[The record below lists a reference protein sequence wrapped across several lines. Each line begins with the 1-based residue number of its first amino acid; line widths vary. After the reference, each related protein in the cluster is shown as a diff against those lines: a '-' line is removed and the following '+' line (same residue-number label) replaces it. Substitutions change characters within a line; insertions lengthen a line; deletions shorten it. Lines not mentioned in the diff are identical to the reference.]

1 MPETDVPKPKRMVV
15 GFMVGGDGRLH
26 GPGVYGPS
34 RLTFG
39 LLVIAL
45 GVLFMLDN
53 LGIARAGDILRW
65 WPALLVVYGVARITG
80 WNCRVHLAS
89 GVLFTILGS
98 WMLLHT
104 FHLVRLGILDLWPLV
119 LILLGASMVTGT
131 LQRARSSRGG
141 DDASPSLN
149 ALALL
154 SGVQRKVVAQD
165 FRGGDITAIMGGHE
179 IDLRPARM
187 AEGQAVLDLFVWWGG
202 VELRVPEDWR
212 VSVEAQP
219 IMGAVVDETRA
230 PIGEARGVLVL
241 RGLVVMGGVEVKN

>member
-1 MPETDVPKPKRMVV
+1 MVI
-15 GFMVGGDGRLH
+15 GYMVGNDGRLH

-34 RLTFG
+34 RLLFG

-65 WPALLVVYGVARITG
+65 WPALFVVYGVARITG
-80 WNCRVHLAS
+80 WGCRVHLAS
-89 GVLFTILGS
+89 GVFFTVLGS

-131 LQRARSSRGG
+131 LQRARSSPGG
-141 DDASPSLN
+141 QDSSPSLN

-165 FRGGDITAIMGGHE
+165 FRGGDVTAIMGGHE

-212 VSVEAQP
+212 VSVEAHP